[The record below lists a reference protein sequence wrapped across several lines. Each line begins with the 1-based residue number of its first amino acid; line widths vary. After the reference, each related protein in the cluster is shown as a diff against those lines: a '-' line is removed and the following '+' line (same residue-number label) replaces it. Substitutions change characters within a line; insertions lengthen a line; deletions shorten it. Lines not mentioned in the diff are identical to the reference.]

1 MSHHPLTTETGKLE
15 TDLDLTGDFSPATYQ
30 DWKKEAESSLKGA
43 SFEKKLITATYESI
57 DLQPIYTRL
66 DLEAL
71 PYLDARPG
79 FFPYTRGTQAAGHTP
94 AGWEICQQIDA
105 PLPVDFNR
113 ELQAALS
120 QGQNSINLVFNRA
133 GQSGGV
139 SIADLNDFS
148 TALQGIDLVKY
159 PLHIDAGLFGL
170 EAFMMLH
177 AHCSTHGIEI
187 SATKGSIGGDPI
199 GDWAISGKLPIDLE
213 SAFNRQAFLTRAAAL
228 LTPRMKPVA
237 ISGLP
242 FHQAGVDSAGELAIC
257 LAGTV
262 AAIDRL
268 LDRGLCLE
276 DVARGLRL
284 SLAIGPFFFM
294 EIAKLRAARLLWARV
309 IEAYGGKPET
319 GKITIHAVTS
329 GFNQTRYD
337 PYVNMLRATTEAFA
351 AVVGG
356 ADSLQVLPFDHLTG
370 QANPFSRHIARNTQ
384 LILRE
389 ESHLQELIDP
399 AGGSYYLEK
408 LTAEVAQKAWAAF
421 QDIERQG
428 GLIGA
433 LEKGYVQD
441 LIAKKAGQRQADL
454 ARRKTILVGTNA
466 YAQVGEEPLTG
477 QTAGRPQPMSRRA
490 VNPAGAYAA
499 RLTDLGEIAGMP
511 IGDAIQTGSRALESG
526 ANLEELFNAVTPG
539 ASPSLGIKPLL
550 IHRLADSY
558 EALRD
563 RVGASRE
570 KTGSIPRV
578 FLLTM
583 GPLSQHKARADFSQ
597 GFFSIGGFEVIYP
610 EGFLTLAEAV
620 VAASASGAQ
629 VKVICSTDDSYREIV
644 VPLARALKEKS
655 PASLVILA
663 GNPGDQAEVFRQA
676 GIDEFIYLGADVP
689 QILSGI
695 LDKIGIG

>member
-15 TDLDLTGDFSPATYQ
+15 TDLDLTGDFPPATYQ

-43 SFEKKLITATYESI
+43 SFEKKLISTTYEDI

-71 PYLDARPG
+71 PGLDAGPG

-105 PLPVDFNR
+105 LLPVDFNR

-120 QGQNSINLVFNRA
+120 QGQNSINLVFNQTAR
-133 GQSGGV
+133 SGGV
-139 SIADLNDFS
+139 SIADLKDFS
-148 TALQGIDLVKY
+148 TALQGIDPVTY

-177 AHCSTHGIEI
+177 ARCSTPGIEI
-187 SATKGSIGGDPI
+187 FDIKGSIGGDLI
-199 GDWAISGKLPIDLE
+199 GDWAVSGKLPIDLE
-213 SAFNRQAFLTRAAAL
+213 SVYNRQALLTRAATL
-228 LTPRMKPVA
+228 LSPRIKTVA

-242 FHQAGVDSAGELAIC
+242 FHQAGADAVSELALC

-268 LDRGLCLE
+268 ADRGLCLE

-294 EIAKLRAARLLWARV
+294 EIAKLRAARLLWART

-319 GKITIHAVTS
+319 GKITIHAITS

-356 ADSLQVLPFDHLTG
+356 ADSLQVLPFDHLAG
-370 QANPFSRHIARNTQ
+370 QVNPFSRHIARNTQ

-389 ESHLQELIDP
+389 ESHLQKLIDP
-399 AGGSYYLEK
+399 AGGAYYVEK

-441 LIAKKAGQRQADL
+441 LIAGKAGQRQADL

-466 YAQVGEEPLTG
+466 YAQVGEKPLTG
-477 QTAGRPQPMSRRA
+477 KTADRPQSMPRPA
-490 VNPAGAYAA
+490 GNPAGAYATW
-499 RLTDLGEIAGMP
+499 LTDVGKMAGMP
-511 IGDAIQTGSRALESG
+511 IGDGIQAGSRALQAG
-526 ANLEELFNAVTPG
+526 ASLEELFNAVTPRTG
-539 ASPSLGIKPLL
+539 QAPNIKPLHL
-550 IHRLADSY
+550 HRLADPY
-558 EALRD
+558 ETLRD
-563 RVGASRE
+563 RVEAGRE
-570 KTGSIPRV
+570 KAGSRPRV

-644 VPLARALKEKS
+644 APLTRALKDKS
-655 PASLVILA
+655 PASLVVLA
-663 GNPGDQAEVFRQA
+663 GNPGKQAEVFRQA

-689 QILSGI
+689 QVLSGI